1 MRVVATERLTPA
13 RRREL
18 TRDALLDA
26 AARVF
31 AERGFHGASLDE
43 IAATAGFTRS
53 AIYKNFGGKEDL
65 FLAVMT
71 RLNERSLEDF
81 AQLLPSGHAFDPDFA
96 AHAVTEKWREIMTP
110 PELVALELEFNLFV
124 LRNPDLRERV
134 VAQRRK
140 SVDMVA
146 RFMERQAASEDVKLA
161 VPIEDLASM
170 FLTAAD
176 GFAIAAAVDPEKAH
190 LFEPFLELLIA
201 AMAAPA
207 PRYYTRAEKPA
218 ARDH

>member
-1 MRVVATERLTPA
+1 MGGMAVEKWTPE
-13 RRREL
+13 RRRQL

-26 AARVF
+26 AANVF
-31 AERGFHGASLDE
+31 AQRGFHGASLDD
-43 IAATAGFTRS
+43 IAETAGFTRS

-71 RLNERSLEDF
+71 RLNERSLRDF
-81 AQLLPSGHAFDPDFA
+81 EELLPSGHAFDPEFA
-96 AHAVTEKWREIMTP
+96 AHAVTQKWREIMTP
-110 PELVALELEFNLFV
+110 PELVALELEFNLYV

-134 VAQRRK
+134 VAQRRT
-140 SVDMVA
+140 SRDMVA
-146 RFMERQAASEDVKLA
+146 RFMERQARASDVKLA

-190 LFEPFLELLIA
+190 LFEPFLELLLA
-201 AMAAPA
+201 AMTAPA
-207 PRYYTRAEKPA
+207 PRYYAHAEATPA
-218 ARDH
+218 TEE